1 MTIPERRNA
10 PRISAKLPV
19 SLVQGKDVF
28 AAQTRNL
35 SASGVYCTLRRF
47 VEPMTKLS
55 MSLELPH
62 RPKPLRLRC
71 QGVVVRVEPPRAT
84 PRRSTYQ
91 IAIFFNDLVERDRSL
106 IARYVQQLQGATLRR
121 W

>member
-1 MTIPERRNA
+1 MTIAERRNA
-10 PRISAKLPV
+10 PRISTKLPV
-19 SLVQGKDVF
+19 SIVHGKNVLT
-28 AAQTRNL
+28 AQTRNL

-47 VEPMTKLS
+47 VKPMTKLS
-55 MSLELPH
+55 IWLEIPR

-91 IAIFFNDLVERDRSL
+91 IAIFFNDLAERDRSL
-106 IARYVQQLQGATLRR
+106 IAQYVQQLQGATLRR